1 MLYTLAVRM
10 EKMDSWTLLEVSYM
24 TNKAEKQ
31 ERKEFEGM
39 LKETRRGLTN
49 KKMTWSKPSN
59 SNKDEEQL

>member
-31 ERKEFEGM
+31 ERKEFEDM

-59 SNKDEEQL
+59 SNKDEE

>member
-31 ERKEFEGM
+31 KRKEFEGM

-59 SNKDEEQL
+59 SNKDEE

>member
-59 SNKDEEQL
+59 SDKDEE

>member
-31 ERKEFEGM
+31 ERKEFKGM

-59 SNKDEEQL
+59 SNKDEE

>member
-59 SNKDEEQL
+59 SNKDEE